1 MSEKIYPSE
10 QPVNTAPEKI
20 VPIAQDPAAEAESTT
35 IVKFTKPF
43 HFEDKTYTEVDLGGM
58 ADLTAE
64 DMIAASNYLIRK
76 GNVSPTP
83 EMNIEYACY
92 IAARAT
98 GLPVEFFRQLPLK
111 EATKVKTRV
120 TNFFYAED

>member
-1 MSEKIYPSE
+1 MSEKITAI
-10 QPVNTAPEKI
+10 QPEGGSASKDIAP
-20 VPIAQDPAAEAESTT
+20 VTPISAEADT

-43 HFEDKTYTEVDLGGM
+43 HFEDKVYTEVDLGGM
-58 ADLTAE
+58 ANLTAE

-83 EMNIEYACY
+83 EMNIEYACF
-92 IAARAT
+92 IASRAT

>member
-1 MSEKIYPSE
+1 MSEKITAG
-10 QPVNTAPEKI
+10 QPDTNPAPEKI
-20 VPIAQDPAAEAESTT
+20 VPIAQDPDAEAESST

-43 HFEDKTYTEVDLGGM
+43 HFEDQTYTEVDLGGM

-92 IAARAT
+92 IASRAT
-98 GLPVEFFRQLPLK
+98 GLPVEFFRRLPLK
-111 EATKVKTRV
+111 EAVKVKTRV